1 MSLKRIAFV
10 IIDQPFLQTALLLR
24 KWSTKQ
30 CKQWNHMA
38 FCDWKLIVL
47 LDVWRAQ
54 FNIPFYVRASQIHQ
68 HFDMFRWVQQIAQSL
83 CVCVCFF
90 VWIMLCDEYVNR
102 REMHLCHIRQCSTVK
117 MNITLSLIPKR
128 LFEQYIYI
136 CTQKVMLLYKC
147 RRLYVYTNIW
157 MPYKLKYN
165 VHKDW

>member
-83 CVCVCFF
+83 CVCVFLCE
-90 VWIMLCDEYVNR
+90 LCDEYVNR

-128 LFEQYIYI
+128 LFEQYIYMH
-136 CTQKVMLLYKC
+136 TKSDVVVQMPTAL
-147 RRLYVYTNIW
+147 RL
-157 MPYKLKYN
+157 
-165 VHKDW
+165 HKHMNAVQIEI